1 MNVRGYLG
9 VGALVTALMALTAG
23 CAQLPPGTATA
34 LSGKRLIVTL
44 NYSGFINPNYH
55 YFFIVNN
62 AGNQNA
68 PGPVPVVLPPYGNG
82 FATGSGASAG
92 GFTDFVRFDNFQPGN
107 NGYTLYH
114 VVGDP
119 NRSTFVNEGSPVT
132 TVRPDPNDP
141 RTGKQIQF
149 QLDLS
154 QLITDSNGKPV
165 PADQAVTAARSLRYL
180 QMNIISTDV
189 VPADLATPVS
199 KQVDSLGDTR
209 TANGQSTFVVL
220 DVSQNRVYRNSDF
233 VGQLAFEPSD
243 NDIFGSS
250 TPDPSLDLVD
260 WSVEVRQQ

>member
-1 MNVRGYLG
+1 MNVRGLF
-9 VGALVTALMALTAG
+9 GAATALIGLGLTAG
-23 CAQLPPGTATA
+23 CAVLPPGSTT

-62 AGNQNA
+62 AGDQNA

-82 FATGSGASAG
+82 FATGSGANAG
-92 GFTDFVRFDNFQPGN
+92 GLTDFVRFDNFQPGN

-119 NRSTFVNEGSPVT
+119 NRSSFVNEGSPVT
-132 TVRPDPNDP
+132 TTRPDPNDP
-141 RTGKQIQF
+141 RTGKQLQF

-154 QLITDSNGKPV
+154 QLVTDSNGKPL
-165 PADQAVTAARSLRYL
+165 PADQAVTAAKSIRFL
-180 QMNIISTDV
+180 QMNIISTDI
-189 VPADLATPVS
+189 VPTDLGTLIN

-209 TANGQSTFVVL
+209 TSTGQSTFIVL

-233 VGQLAFEPSD
+233 IGQFAFEPSD
-243 NDIFGSS
+243 DDIFGSS
-250 TPDPSLDLVD
+250 NPDPSLDLVD
-260 WSVEVRQQ
+260 WSVEIRQQ